1 MRLSREPL
9 FSADAIRARVAELGV
24 EITRDYAGRPL
35 LLVAVLKGAALFSS
49 DLMRAIT
56 LEHTIEYVRARSY
69 AGTESTGSVEWLHL
83 PEKELTGRHVLVT
96 EDILDTGR
104 TLHAL
109 SGKLHEL
116 GAASVEI
123 CALLDK
129 PSRRV
134 LPVQARYV
142 GFTIEDRFVVGYG
155 LDHDERYRHLDAI
168 YCLEQ

>member
-1 MRLSREPL
+1 MRLSQEPL
-9 FSADAIRARVAELGV
+9 FTADAIRARVAELGAD
-24 EITRDYAGRPL
+24 ITRDYAGRSL
-35 LLVAVLKGAALFSS
+35 SLVVVLKGAALFSS
-49 DLMRAIT
+49 DLMRAIK

-69 AGTESTGSVEWLHL
+69 AGTQSTGSVEWLHL
-83 PEKELTGRHVLVT
+83 PEEELAGRHVLVT

-109 SGKLHEL
+109 SEKLHAL

-129 PSRRV
+129 PSRRI
-134 LPVQARYV
+134 LPVQAKYV

-168 YCLEQ
+168 YCLES